1 MQRQY
6 RVPIKSR
13 IMKILAYSLA
23 VVFLV
28 AIGAYYAFFFNP
40 QSGAQEEL
48 NAAWRQFGEDVASL
62 AKVVENAPFNQD
74 EQTAAEGYRHIS
86 RYLATFL
93 AEYTDYR
100 DPEYPQFAR
109 LPNMVARIGWDNP
122 DNLYL
127 SFPVRGDHVYQLHG
141 DLSHFDLVTINVYS
155 GMLGHT
161 PILDIRTISS
171 VVSDDLETN
180 ENGHFLLTL
189 SAEPA
194 KGNWLKL
201 EPDAYIVIVRRLVS
215 DWQKTDEGMWEV
227 LNLTTLGQGAPR
239 PTPRRIREDL
249 DHAVSQVESL
259 RELFTLAHR
268 ATFQL
273 ALDPNEISEPAVTD
287 PNIPM
292 ADPFQ
297 AASRGYFKLQE
308 HEALVIEAPVT
319 DCRYSSIQLANP
331 WMESLDYASRQT
343 NLNHANTHVDGDGR
357 IRYVI
362 SHSDPGISNWLD
374 TAGWNEG
381 SFCLRWT
388 LCSVYPTDV
397 SSRLIKLEQLDSNL
411 PVNTPRVSPAE
422 RRQTLADRQASI
434 SRRYAGGS

>member
-1 MQRQY
+1 
-6 RVPIKSR
+6 
-13 IMKILAYSLA
+13 MKTIVYIFTFVCL
-23 VVFLV
+23 LV
-28 AIGAYYAFFFNP
+28 LGGYFAFFFNP
-40 QSGAQEEL
+40 QSESQEEL
-48 NAAWRQFGEDVASL
+48 NSAWAQFGDDVASL
-62 AKVVENAPFNQD
+62 TSVIENAPFNQD
-74 EQTAAEGYRHIS
+74 AQTAAEGYRHLS

-100 DPEYPQFAR
+100 DPDYPQFAR

-127 SFPVRGDHVYQLHG
+127 SFPVRGDHVYQLRG

-171 VVSDDLETN
+171 VVSDDLETHD
-180 ENGHFLLTL
+180 NGNFVLTL
-189 SAEPA
+189 SAEPTD
-194 KGNWLKL
+194 GNWLKL
-201 EPDAYIVIVRRLVS
+201 DPDAYIVIVRRLVS
-215 DWQKTDEGMWEV
+215 DWQETEEGTWEV
-227 LNLTTLGQGAPR
+227 VNLTTLGYGAPR
-239 PTPRRIREDL
+239 PTPELVRENL
-249 DHAVSQVESL
+249 DHAVTQVKSL

-273 ALDPNEISEPAVTD
+273 ALRSNEVSEPAVTD

-308 HEALVIEAPVT
+308 HEALLIEAPVI

-343 NLNHANTHVDGDGR
+343 NLNLANTHVDSDDR
-357 IRYVI
+357 IRYIV
-362 SHSDPGISNWLD
+362 SHSDPGINNWLD
-374 TAGWNEG
+374 TSGLSEG

-388 LCSVYPTDV
+388 MCSAYPTEI
-397 SSRLIKLEQLDSNL
+397 SSKVIELAQLESNL
-411 PVNTPRVSPAE
+411 PPGTPKVGPEE
-422 RRQTLADRQASI
+422 RRQIVAKRQAAV

>member
-1 MQRQY
+1 
-6 RVPIKSR
+6 
-13 IMKILAYSLA
+13 MKTFAYALA
-23 VVFLV
+23 VVTLLV
-28 AIGAYYAFFFNP
+28 LGAYLAFFFNP
-40 QSGAQEEL
+40 QSESQEEL
-48 NAAWRQFGEDVASL
+48 NSAWTQFGEDVASL
-62 AKVVENAPFNQD
+62 STVVENAPFNQD

-100 DPEYPQFAR
+100 DPDYPQFAR
-109 LPNMVARIGWDNP
+109 LPNMIARIGWDNP

-127 SFPVRGDHVYQLHG
+127 SFPVRGDHVYQLRG

-161 PILDIRTISS
+161 PLLDIRTISS
-171 VVSDDLETN
+171 LVSDDLETN
-180 ENGHFLLTL
+180 ESGTFLLTL
-189 SAEPA
+189 SADPA
-194 KGNWLKL
+194 DGNWLKL
-201 EPDAYIVIVRRLVS
+201 DLDAYIVIVRRLVS
-215 DWQKTDEGMWEV
+215 DWQETDEGTWEV

-239 PTPRRIREDL
+239 PTPKLIRDNL
-249 DHAVSQVESL
+249 DHAVTQVRSL

-273 ALDPNEISEPAVTD
+273 ALRPNEVSKPATTD

-308 HEALVIEAPVT
+308 HEALLIEAPVT

-343 NLNHANTHVDGDGR
+343 NLNHANTHVDADDR
-357 IRYVI
+357 IRYVV
-362 SHSDPGISNWLD
+362 SHSDPGVNNWLD
-374 TAGWNEG
+374 TSGWPEG

-388 LCSVYPTDV
+388 RCPSYPSEITTRV
-397 SSRLIKLEQLDSNL
+397 IELEHLRSNL
-411 PVNTPRVSPAE
+411 PPDTPKISPEE
-422 RRQTLADRQASI
+422 RRQVVARRQAAV

>member
-1 MQRQY
+1 
-6 RVPIKSR
+6 
-13 IMKILAYSLA
+13 
-23 VVFLV
+23 
-28 AIGAYYAFFFNP
+28 
-40 QSGAQEEL
+40 
-48 NAAWRQFGEDVASL
+48 
-62 AKVVENAPFNQD
+62 
-74 EQTAAEGYRHIS
+74 
-86 RYLATFL
+86 
-93 AEYTDYR
+93 
-100 DPEYPQFAR
+100 
-109 LPNMVARIGWDNP
+109 MVARIGWDNP

-127 SFPVRGDHVYQLHG
+127 SFPVRGDHVYQLSG
-141 DLSHFDLVTINVYS
+141 DLRHFDLVTINVYS

-171 VVSDDLETN
+171 IVSDDLETDG
-180 ENGHFLLTL
+180 NGKFLLTL

-194 KGNWLKL
+194 DGNWLKL

-215 DWQKTDEGMWEV
+215 DWQETDEDRWEI

-239 PTPRRIREDL
+239 PTPESVRVNL
-249 DHAVSQVESL
+249 DHAVTQAKSL

-273 ALDPNEISEPAVTD
+273 ALSPNEASEPAVTD

-297 AASRGYFKLQE
+297 AASRGYFRLQE
-308 HEALVIEAPVT
+308 SEALLIEVPVA

-343 NLNHANTHVDGDGR
+343 NLNHSNTHVDSDDR
-357 IRYVI
+357 IRYVV
-362 SHSDPGISNWLD
+362 SHSDPGVNNWLD
-374 TAGWNEG
+374 TAGLYEG

-388 LCSVYPTDV
+388 MCSSYPTNI
-397 SSRLIKLEQLDSNL
+397 SSRVIELAALDSNL
-411 PVNTPRVSPAE
+411 PVETPRINTTKRTQVIAK
-422 RRQTLADRQASI
+422 RQAAI

>member
-1 MQRQY
+1 
-6 RVPIKSR
+6 
-13 IMKILAYSLA
+13 MKILAYALA
-23 VVFLV
+23 VVCLLV
-28 AIGAYYAFFFNP
+28 VGAYFAFFFNP
-40 QSGAQEEL
+40 QSDSQEEL
-48 NAAWRQFGEDVASL
+48 NTAWRQFGEDVALLS
-62 AKVVENAPFNQD
+62 KVVENAPFNQD
-74 EQTAAEGYRHIS
+74 EQTAADGYRHIA

-93 AEYTDYR
+93 AENTDYR
-100 DPEYPQFAR
+100 DPDYPQFAR

-141 DLSHFDLVTINVYS
+141 DLSQFDLVTINVYS

-171 VVSDDLETN
+171 VASDDLEAD
-180 ENGHFLLTL
+180 ENGNFRLTL

-194 KGNWLKL
+194 DGNWLKL

-215 DWQKTDEGMWEV
+215 DWQDTDEGRWQV
-227 LNLTTLGQGAPR
+227 LNLTTLGRGAPR
-239 PTPRRIREDL
+239 PTSESIRENL
-249 DHAVSQVESL
+249 NHAVTQVKSL

-273 ALDPNEISEPAVTD
+273 ALSPNEVSQPAVTD

-308 HEALVIEAPVT
+308 HEALLIEVQVT

-343 NLNHANTHVDGDGR
+343 SLNHANTHVNSDGR
-357 IRYVI
+357 VRYIV
-362 SHSDPGISNWLD
+362 SHSDPGINNWLD

-388 LCSVYPTDV
+388 LCSAYPTDV
-397 SSRLIKLEQLDSNL
+397 SSRLIELEQLDSNL
-411 PVNTPRVSPAE
+411 PDDTLRISPTE
-422 RRQTLADRQASI
+422 RRLDVSKRQAAV

>member
-1 MQRQY
+1 
-6 RVPIKSR
+6 
-13 IMKILAYSLA
+13 MKIIAYSLVA
-23 VVFLV
+23 VCLLSLATYFV
-28 AIGAYYAFFFNP
+28 FFFNP
-40 QSGAQEEL
+40 QSEAQEEL
-48 NAAWRQFGEDVASL
+48 NTAWKQFGEDIAALAS
-62 AKVVENAPFNQD
+62 VIENAPFNQD

-100 DPEYPQFAR
+100 DPDYPQFAR

-127 SFPVRGDHVYQLHG
+127 SFPVRGDHVYQLRG
-141 DLSHFDLVTINVYS
+141 ELSHFDLVTINVYS

-161 PILDIRTISS
+161 PILDIRTIAS
-171 VVSDDLETN
+171 VVSDDLETT
-180 ENGHFLLTL
+180 ENGEFLLTL
-189 SAEPA
+189 SAEA
-194 KGNWLKL
+194 TDGNWLKL
-201 EPDAYIVIVRRLVS
+201 DPDAYIVIVRRLVS
-215 DWQKTDEGMWEV
+215 DWQKTDEGTWEI
-227 LNLTTLGQGAPR
+227 LNLTTLGQGSPR
-239 PTPRRIREDL
+239 PTPESLRENL
-249 DHAVSQVESL
+249 DHAVTQVKSL

-273 ALDPNEISEPAVTD
+273 ALRPNEVSEPAVTD

-297 AASRGYFKLQE
+297 AASRGYFMLEE
-308 HEALVIEAPVT
+308 HEALLIEAPNT

-343 NLNHANTHVDGDGR
+343 NLNHSNTHVDNDDR
-357 IRYVI
+357 IRYVV
-362 SHSDPGISNWLD
+362 SHSDPGINNWLD
-374 TAGWNEG
+374 TSGWSEG

-388 LCSVYPTDV
+388 LCPSYPAEITSRV
-397 SSRLIKLEQLDSNL
+397 IELERLESSIPSD
-411 PVNTPRVSPAE
+411 TPRIGPAE
-422 RRQTLADRQASI
+422 RRELVARRQAAV